1 MDTAKWLLMSPVN
14 VLLTGLVF
22 WGIVFSVISGVVG
35 LNPLGYVITAALS
48 AIILAARRYRH
59 NREVRR

>member
-14 VLLTGLVF
+14 VFLIGLVF

-35 LNPLGYVITAALS
+35 INPLGYVTIVVLS
-48 AIILAARRYRH
+48 AIILAARRYRY
-59 NREVRR
+59 NREVTR